1 MRRIRRWIPAAA
13 LAPMLAASACI
24 CGAEDQLSVSTY
36 APDPITVTRDGVTRK
51 IETIG
56 QLTSP
61 PIEASRFQFVYNTLE
76 GASSGKGLALTF
88 SGRDP
93 VTDDIVILT
102 IAVPVALRSGT
113 EYPIGE
119 TFTIEPTIDG
129 DPRAIGAYDLK
140 RADQAGAAFSVSTY
154 TFPPPQFNIGFR
166 AVATTGSILVV
177 QRENGGVQLRL
188 ALTFTDA
195 NGKTAVVTGRV
206 QATTQRTSRPCD

>member
-1 MRRIRRWIPAAA
+1 MRPVRRWIPVVA
-13 LAPMLAASACI
+13 LVPTLMASACI
-24 CGAEDQLSVSTY
+24 CGAEDQLSVSTF
-36 APDPITVTRDGVTRK
+36 APDPVTVTRDGATRK

-76 GASSGKGLALTF
+76 GSSSGKGLALTF

-113 EYPIGE
+113 EYPVGE
-119 TFTIEPTIDG
+119 TFTIEPTVDG
-129 DPRAIGAYDLK
+129 DPRGIGSYELQ
-140 RADQAGAAFSVSTY
+140 RTDQAAAAFSVSTY
-154 TFPPPQFNIGFR
+154 VFPPPQFNIGFR

-177 QRENGGVQLRL
+177 QREKGGVQLRL
-188 ALTFTDA
+188 NLTFTDA
-195 NGKTAVVTGRV
+195 TGKTAVVTGRV
-206 QATTQRTSRPCD
+206 QATAHRSSRPCD

>member
-1 MRRIRRWIPAAA
+1 MV
-13 LAPMLAASACI
+13 LAPMLATTACI
-24 CGAEDQLSVSTY
+24 CGGEDQLSVSTF
-36 APDPITVTRDGVTRK
+36 APDPITVTRDGATRK

-61 PIEASRFQFVYNTLE
+61 PIEVSRFLFVYNTLE
-76 GASSGKGLALTF
+76 GASNGKGLALTF

-113 EYPIGE
+113 EYPVNE
-119 TFTIEPTIDG
+119 TFTIEPTLDG
-129 DPRAIGAYDLK
+129 DPRAIGSYDLQQTD
-140 RADQAGAAFSVSTY
+140 RAGAAFSVSTY
-154 TFPPPQFNIGFR
+154 TFPPAQFTIGFR
-166 AVATTGSILVV
+166 AVATTGSIFVV

-188 ALTFTDA
+188 NLTFIDA